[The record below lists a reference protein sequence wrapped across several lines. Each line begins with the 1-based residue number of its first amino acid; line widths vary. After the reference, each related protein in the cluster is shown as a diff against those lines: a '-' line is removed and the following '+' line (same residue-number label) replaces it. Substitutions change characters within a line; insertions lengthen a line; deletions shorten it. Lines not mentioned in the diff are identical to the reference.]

1 VLQHQLMED
10 KGILV
15 LTPQGKLAE
24 GDFAAVSGVVDPY
37 IEKNGALRGILI
49 DAPKFPG
56 WENFAAMSSHLKFV
70 KGHHQKVGKVAA
82 VSDSALI
89 KFAPTLAK
97 HFVKA
102 EVRGFEPSQREEAM
116 AWLEG

>member
-1 VLQHQLMED
+1 MED

-24 GDFAAVSGVVDPY
+24 GDFAAVSGLL
-37 IEKNGALRGILI
+37 IHTSRRMGRARILI

-56 WENFAAMSSHLKFV
+56 WENSRRALSSHLKFV

-82 VSDSALI
+82 VSDSAFI

-102 EVRGFEPSQREEAM
+102 EVRGFEPSQKRKKAM